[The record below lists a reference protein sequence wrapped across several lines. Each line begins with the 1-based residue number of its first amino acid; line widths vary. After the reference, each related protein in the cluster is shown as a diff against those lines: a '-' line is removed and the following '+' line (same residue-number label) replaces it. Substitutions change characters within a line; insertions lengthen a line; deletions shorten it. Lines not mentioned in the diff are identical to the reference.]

1 MRREQYLY
9 CFKGTNPGATRLLLH
24 QHGAADGGGRREA
37 RRVRHR
43 GRGGARRA
51 HVRLGPI

>member
-9 CFKGTNPGATRLLLH
+9 CFKGTNPGATRPLLH
-24 QHGAADGGGRREA
+24 QHGAADGGRRREA